1 METGQ
6 IHGHEVIHIVG
17 SHPEGIPLAS
27 VTNTVERQFGQ
38 DARFY
43 TCSAENMPLGELLKF
58 LASRD
63 KVELRGNLIFPGG
76 SGACNH

>member
-1 METGQ
+1 MKSSQ

-27 VTNTVERQFGQ
+27 LTEAVETQFGQ
-38 DARFY
+38 EARFY
-43 TCSAENMPLGELLKF
+43 TCSAENMTLRELLTF
-58 LASRD
+58 LADRD
-63 KVELRGNLIFPGG
+63 KVELRGNLVFPGG